1 MKEVMMT
8 TMSGKQEEQRMTS
21 LDIAQVTGKTHAHVL
36 RDIRNMEPAWE
47 KECGAKF
54 GRTSITIRMPLG
66 GVRLIPAFSLTKT
79 ESLYVATKFND
90 EARARLV
97 LRWEQLERAK
107 SLNDKGKMINERCP
121 SEQKLLV
128 TEKEIMRKSDEIRR
142 SQIADE
148 NADADGCYSAS
159 DIARMMEMTV
169 KKLNKALVEEG
180 VQFWNGGRYKL
191 TEAYEN
197 SGFAQERSFHYYAL
211 DGEKKERKYLV
222 WTPTGLEFIRTIL

>member
-1 MKEVMMT
+1 MNELT
-8 TMSGKQEEQRMTS
+8 LQEQRMTS
-21 LDIAQVTGKTHAHVL
+21 LDIAAVTGKTHAHVL

-54 GRTSITIRMPLG
+54 GRTSEKIKMPQG
-66 GVRLIPAFSLTKT
+66 GVRLIPVFSLTKM
-79 ESLYVATKFND
+79 ECLYVATKFND

-97 LRWEQLERAK
+97 KRWHELECQQL
-107 SLNDKGKMINERCP
+107 GVKMP
-121 SEQKLLV
+121 EQKLLV
-128 TEKEIMRKSDEIRR
+128 TEKEIMHKSDEIRR
-142 SQIADE
+142 TLIADE

-169 KKLNKALVEEG
+169 NQLNKRLVEEG

-191 TEAYEN
+191 TKEYEG
-197 SGFAQERSFHYYAL
+197 SGYAQDRNFHYYAL

-222 WTPTGLEFIRTIL
+222 WTAIGMEFIRTIL